1 MPTIKIKFRPSTI
14 EGKEGSLFYQIIHK
28 RVVRQIR
35 TRYKLLPHEWNNCTA
50 EIVLPLFSDNRR
62 DYLLTV
68 KEKIKTDILK
78 IEKTIAEL
86 EKGKQP
92 YTADDIV
99 ASWLA
104 PPKQDTLFSF
114 MNHVIE
120 YQKSI
125 GKIRLSETYTTTL
138 NSFSRFMKGIDI
150 PLKEMDSDLIVAYEA
165 YLESKGIC
173 PNGSSFYMRNL
184 RAVYNRAVE
193 KELTPQQHPFKHVYT
208 GIGKTI
214 KRAIPLQEIR
224 RIKEAD
230 LTLNPTLEYARDLF
244 LFSLYTRG
252 MSFVDIAFLK
262 KKDLNNGILS
272 YRRKKT
278 GQRLLIRWEKC
289 MQEIADKYGITGSPY
304 LLPIIKKSGENERKQ
319 YLNAAH
325 FVNSKLKEIGR
336 KLNLSAPLT
345 MYRARH
351 SWASIAK
358 SRNVPIAI
366 ISEGMGHDS
375 EATTQIYLASLDSS
389 VIDKANRLILSSL

>member
-1 MPTIKIKFRPSTI
+1 MPTIKNKFRPSAI

-28 RVVRQIR
+28 RVARQIH
-35 TRYKLLPHEWNNCTA
+35 TRYKLLPHEWSNCTT
-50 EIVLPLFSDNRR
+50 EIVLPLFNGDRR

-78 IEKTIAEL
+78 IEKTITAL
-86 EKGKQP
+86 EGKKQP
-92 YTADDIV
+92 YTTYDIV
-99 ASWLA
+99 ASWLTL
-104 PPKQDTLFSF
+104 PKQYTLFSF

-138 NSFSRFMKGIDI
+138 SSFSRFMKGIDI

-193 KELTPQQHPFKHVYT
+193 KELTPQRYPFKHVYT
-208 GIGKTI
+208 GVSKTI
-214 KRAIPLQEIR
+214 KRAVPLQEIR
-224 RIKEAD
+224 RIKEAN

-304 LLPIIKKSGENERKQ
+304 LLPIIKKPGEHERKQ

-358 SRNVPIAI
+358 SRNVPVAI

-389 VIDKANRLILSSL
+389 VIDKANHLILSSL